1 MDNESE
7 DREPE
12 NKIWS
17 IKLGKTDIQ
26 VGGQREAAF
35 TFHCCF
41 CGKATICGFVC
52 FAGEAINAKTI
63 GSMDGIYQVR
73 LEFVEINVQC
83 SVEPGESAGEMEIGR
98 IRHLEC
104 FVML

>member
-1 MDNESE
+1 MVHKTG
-7 DREPE
+7 EP
-12 NKIWS
+12 
-17 IKLGKTDIQ
+17 DIQ

-41 CGKATICGFVC
+41 CGKATISGFVC

-83 SVEPGESAGEMEIGR
+83 SVEPGESVGEMEIGR

-104 FVML
+104 YVML